1 MAEDRAFG
9 ALSIYAREPDPFI
22 ADEVKLLSELA
33 NDLALGITA
42 IRLRASL
49 KKAHEDLE
57 ELAT

>member
-1 MAEDRAFG
+1 
-9 ALSIYAREPDPFI
+9 
-22 ADEVKLLSELA
+22 VKLLSELA